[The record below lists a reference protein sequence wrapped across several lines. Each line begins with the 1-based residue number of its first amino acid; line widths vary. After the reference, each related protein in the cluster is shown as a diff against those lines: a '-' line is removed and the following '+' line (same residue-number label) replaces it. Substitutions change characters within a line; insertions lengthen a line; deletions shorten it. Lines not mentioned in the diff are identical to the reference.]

1 MLDDHSFWS
10 VARQILS
17 LETLERKSLPG
28 GYALRLEIRPKK
40 VRGRI
45 PFELYLTEKA
55 GRRSRAPIFRGLYSK
70 GPTPASNWIDGD
82 YHEQVE
88 FDGLNINVSS
98 FGLDE
103 DLFKVLARVI
113 PQGGSLMVSYE
124 LLHGAGKTHTETSQL
139 LELGCPSVCT
149 PLGYLLY
156 RAGCTAGFRDWYFPE
171 GGSEGPRKLQAFKPA
186 SEEQAKQKAEELI
199 EELEIFLKGVK
210 EDSREL
216 IVRARSRALE
226 LIKILKA

>member
-1 MLDDHSFWS
+1 MFDDHSFWS

-17 LETLERKSLPG
+17 LETLERKSLPR

-40 VRGRI
+40 VRGKFL
-45 PFELYLTEKA
+45 FELYLTEET

-98 FGLDE
+98 LGLDE
-103 DLFKVLARVI
+103 ELFKALAQVI
-113 PQGGSLMVSYE
+113 PPGGSLMISYE
-124 LLHGAGKTHTETSQL
+124 LLHGAGKTHTETLQQ
-139 LELGCPSVCT
+139 LELGCPPACT
-149 PLGYLLY
+149 PLGYLLC

-171 GGSEGPRKLQAFKPA
+171 GGYEGPRKLQAFKPA
-186 SEEQAKQKAEELI
+186 SEEQGKQKARELI
-199 EELEIFLKGVK
+199 EELKIFLKKVE

-226 LIKILKA
+226 LIKILEA